1 LQWSYANWEKAE
13 EWKDVNEQR
22 CECQKIEERCEKV
35 SSQRLEWSEE
45 DEIRV
50 LQGMMD
56 FKAVTVQNL
65 SNDMNVTYEIL

>member
-1 LQWSYANWEKAE
+1 M
-13 EWKDVNEQR
+13 
-22 CECQKIEERCEKV
+22 